1 MDREL
6 GKLPG
11 LTFEEATENV
21 KKNLEA
27 LSKQSREAKQDF
39 LQVYNRSV
47 NRRDGAVAMLK
58 WLERSGFF
66 EAPASS
72 KNHLAQPGGLVVHSL
87 NVYKRLLEITARD
100 VFGGT
105 DGALLAEEVRETVAI
120 LGLLHDVCKVGVY
133 HQTDPF
139 KAAMEG
145 KLDTMAPYE
154 FRDTFPLGHGE
165 KSLFLIT
172 RHMALTEEEALAIRW
187 HMGAY
192 DDAVKGGSRSMVEA
206 MNLSPW
212 VWRLQEADMC
222 AAWIDERSAAE

>member
-1 MDREL
+1 MEQIARDPR
-6 GKLPG
+6 
-11 LTFEEATENV
+11 A
-21 KKNLEA
+21 
-27 LSKQSREAKQDF
+27 DF
-39 LQVYNRSV
+39 LAVYNRSI
-47 NRRDGAVAMLK
+47 RRNGKAAPLY
-58 WLERSGFF
+58 WLENETDFF
-66 EAPASS
+66 TAPASS

-87 NVYKRLLEITARD
+87 NVYKRLLEITTRD

-172 RHMALTEEEALAIRW
+172 CHMALTEEEALAIRW

-192 DDAVKGGSRSMVEA
+192 DDAVKGGSRSMTEA

-222 AAWIDERSAAE
+222 AAWIDERSEAE